1 MKILIIS
8 EVNSLCKYGGGET
21 FNRELIKYLLNQGHE
36 VLEWTAF
43 IGQKFSRYENLYEK
57 NKNYHLVYSKI
68 FQKHPNKIKQ
78 NIIDHWKFNK
88 DLEKFLDNKDFDLII
103 SSCYLLNFVKIKKR
117 DNFIQVCHDD
127 PEILVTGGK
136 SKSKIIFW
144 IKYFFN
150 SMLNFGNIF
159 LNVKNVI
166 FSDVKTQQKLLSFSS
181 KFEKIQK
188 FIIPYPINELSFDF
202 KQIENQKEEN
212 NKEVIWIGR
221 MIKHKK
227 NIKYLNEVSK
237 YLEKDN
243 VKINVYGIGR
253 AKKYLNS
260 KNIIHHGWIDD
271 GLKKYEALI
280 KNKVFLMVS
289 KFEGFP
295 LVLIE
300 SLSVGT
306 PIVALNNFPSINF
319 LNNSDG
325 VFVLDSNTKAKKYAE
340 KIVEIINLNKKEYLQ
355 LVKENLE
362 FYKENLSNKKFYEN
376 IDNLLEHFK
385 K

>member
-36 VLEWTAF
+36 VLECTAF

-271 GLKKYEALI
+271 GLKKYKALI

>member
-212 NKEVIWIGR
+212 KEVIWIGR

-227 NIKYLNEVSK
+227 NIKYLNEVAK

-340 KIVEIINLNKKEYLQ
+340 KIVEIINLNKKEYLK

-362 FYKENLSNKKFYEN
+362 FYKENLSNKRFYEN
-376 IDNLLEHFK
+376 IDKLLEYFK

>member
-212 NKEVIWIGR
+212 KEVIWIGR

-227 NIKYLNEVSK
+227 NIKYLNEVAK

>member
-1 MKILIIS
+1 
-8 EVNSLCKYGGGET
+8 
-21 FNRELIKYLLNQGHE
+21 
-36 VLEWTAF
+36 
-43 IGQKFSRYENLYEK
+43 IG
-57 NKNYHLVYSKI
+57 
-68 FQKHPNKIKQ
+68 P
-78 NIIDHWKFNK
+78 
-88 DLEKFLDNKDFDLII
+88 
-103 SSCYLLNFVKIKKR
+103 
-117 DNFIQVCHDD
+117 
-127 PEILVTGGK
+127 
-136 SKSKIIFW
+136 
-144 IKYFFN
+144 
-150 SMLNFGNIF
+150 
-159 LNVKNVI
+159 
-166 FSDVKTQQKLLSFSS
+166 
-181 KFEKIQK
+181 
-188 FIIPYPINELSFDF
+188 
-202 KQIENQKEEN
+202 
-212 NKEVIWIGR
+212 
-221 MIKHKK
+221 
-227 NIKYLNEVSK
+227 
-237 YLEKDN
+237 
-243 VKINVYGIGR
+243 

>member
-202 KQIENQKEEN
+202 KQIEDQKEE

>member
-212 NKEVIWIGR
+212 KEVIWIGR

>member
-1 MKILIIS
+1 MKILVIS
-8 EVNSLCKYGGGET
+8 QINSLCRYGGGET

-36 VLEWTAF
+36 VVEWSAY
-43 IGQKFSRYENLYEK
+43 IGQNISRYENLYEK

-68 FQKHPNKIKQ
+68 FQKHPNKIQK

-88 DLEKFLDNKDFDLII
+88 DLEKFLNNKNFDLII
-103 SSCYLLNFVKIKKR
+103 NSCYLNFVKIKKR
-117 DNFIQVCHDD
+117 NNFIQICHDD

-136 SKSKIIFW
+136 SKNKISFW

-150 SMLNFGNIF
+150 SMISFGNIF
-159 LNVKNVI
+159 LNAKNVV
-166 FSDVKTQQKLLSFSS
+166 FSDLKTQEKLSSFSS
-181 KFEKIQK
+181 KFDKIQK
-188 FIIPYPINELSFDF
+188 FIIPYPINELNFDF
-202 KQIENQKEEN
+202 KQIEDKKEE

-227 NIKYLNEVSK
+227 NIKYLNKVSK

-243 VKINVYGIGR
+243 VKINVYGIGP

-289 KFEGFP
+289 KFEGAS

-300 SLSVGT
+300 SLCVGT
-306 PIVALNNFPSINF
+306 PIVALNNFPSVNF
-319 LNNSDG
+319 FNNSDG
-325 VFVLDSNTKAKKYAE
+325 VFALDSNTKPKKYAE
-340 KIVEIINLNKKEYLQ
+340 KVVEIINLNKKEYLK

-362 FYKENLSNKKFYEN
+362 FYKENLSNKRFYEN
-376 IDNLLEHFK
+376 IDKLLEYFK

>member
-68 FQKHPNKIKQ
+68 FQKHPNKLKQ

-212 NKEVIWIGR
+212 KEVIWIGR

-243 VKINVYGIGR
+243 VKINVYGIGP

-340 KIVEIINLNKKEYLQ
+340 KIVEIINLNKKEYLK

>member
-36 VLEWTAF
+36 VVEWSAY
-43 IGQKFSRYENLYEK
+43 IGQNISRYENLYEK

-202 KQIENQKEEN
+202 KQIENQKEE